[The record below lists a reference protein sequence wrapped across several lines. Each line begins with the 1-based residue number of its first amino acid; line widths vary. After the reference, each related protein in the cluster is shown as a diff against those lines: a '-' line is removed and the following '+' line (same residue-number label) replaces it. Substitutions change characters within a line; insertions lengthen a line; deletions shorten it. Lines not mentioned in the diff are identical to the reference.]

1 MCPLQSN
8 QWLAIQ
14 MWDSMT
20 NFAIILKVKSGSS
33 GMTSYHRFDLF
44 QCCFVSNGN
53 SFRNRVIC
61 LRKFNQT
68 QPWEQ
73 HWHST
78 SPDCGVWETLWLFT
92 ELIHGYNMAD
102 RAAFHQEIQSD
113 SLTLTNKQVE
123 AFKSAD
129 ERQEDLQT
137 RQIFHQQSN
146 VLHFCTKWNFLTRLI
161 C

>member
-1 MCPLQSN
+1 MTLSTDVCSYTVLLGCHVHVENILKKKNARFHRTNHTCILQNIVLINTKMEMCPLQSN

-14 MWDSMT
+14 MWNSMT

-33 GMTSYHRFDLF
+33 GMTSYRRFDLF

-53 SFRNRVIC
+53 SFQNRVIC

-78 SPDCGVWETLWLFT
+78 SPDCGLLRNT
-92 ELIHGYNMAD
+92 E
-102 RAAFHQEIQSD
+102 AFHRVD
-113 SLTLTNKQVE
+113 T
-123 AFKSAD
+123 
-129 ERQEDLQT
+129 
-137 RQIFHQQSN
+137 
-146 VLHFCTKWNFLTRLI
+146 WP
-161 C
+161 